1 MPRRACRW
9 LMPSSTRPELKAP
22 VHGPCKMH
30 STWVCPYPASRR
42 PSSPAASPLAPIS
55 ALRPRACPARERPSA
70 LMTPMPSLRTSDAR
84 STRPRSS
91 PTRKGSTRSLR
102 VPPSTSGTLRKVTS
116 RKSGGVDA
124 SSARSFSTALP
135 RPTLPTPTWSRSL
148 SPRISARQSLEPK
161 RAGAESLRP
170 PQPPESPPPRSPRRW
185 PTTTAFV
192 PPVYP
197 PPSCRGSE
205 NFSVLTP
212 TGGLHSPALSPPPR
226 SPRRWPTTTAFVP
239 PVYPPPSCRGSETFS
254 VLTPTGGLTSRARS
268 TPSGRVIAQRSQ
280 QHRPRTNTRRGTQY
294 LLQGTG
300 VPTPKTRRHN
310 GQTRCRTPG
319 VRLRLCGPVEHARDR
334 AILKHL
340 VDGSC
345 QQRRNR
351 QNRQWLPP
359 FLLRHRKRV
368 GHANLVNKLG
378 LQDLNCR
385 VGEDRV
391 GGRDN
396 NTHRTLLLQR
406 LGRLHNRA
414 PSVNEIV
421 HEQAHSALD

>member
-205 NFSVLTP
+205 
-212 TGGLHSPALSPPPR
+212 
-226 SPRRWPTTTAFVP
+226 
-239 PVYPPPSCRGSETFS
+239 TFS

-396 NTHRTLLLQR
+396 NTHCTLLLQR